1 MTINS
6 RKKGRL
12 WQTVCRQWW
21 EQTHGCV
28 EAGGAGIESTDLIL
42 LTQPVVSIECKNQT
56 ALDLAGWVDQAVR
69 QAPRNA
75 IPAVMHKRRGR
86 GDIGDCYVTMRA
98 EDFRRL
104 LS

>member
-1 MTINS
+1 MSAMS
-6 RKKGRL
+6 RRKGRSF
-12 WQTVCRQWW
+12 QTAVRQWW

-42 LTQPVVSIECKNQT
+42 LTSPVISIECKNQA
-56 ALDLAGWVDQAVR
+56 ALDLAGWLDQAVR
-69 QAPRNA
+69 QAPKGA
-75 IPAVMHKRRGR
+75 IPIVQHKRRGR

-104 LS
+104 IA